1 MRVAHDTVWGSHR
14 NEKTTHKELVATHFW
29 PGLEQDVKKY
39 VSQCE
44 WCQLAK
50 GVKPSR
56 QGFLSGWHHN
66 KVLNQVCMDLV
77 GPISLGTTGH
87 VKHVTPT
94 YILVITDP
102 FSHMVWLECIAGKS
116 AEEVFDKFVERFLL
130 EEGCCPVIL
139 TDQGREFD
147 NKMLKGLME
156 LLRTRL
162 KFTPSYHPRGNYTE
176 RVNRLIG
183 ESLRT
188 MINMPGA
195 KKQDWH
201 KLVKFIQF
209 AYRRMH
215 IPGTNLSPY
224 MVARGRQPRIPSKMP
239 LVDTNEAI
247 LPGPA
252 LDEHVAEVKKNL
264 ELAEKMLI
272 AARRE
277 VLEKSKERFDQ
288 TQIEEKFEPGEHV
301 RYFNRLIVRRDD
313 AAEVS
318 TKLKLR
324 NTRYVVVRRLSYSRY
339 LIKHLYT
346 GREKDAHVTQIAR
359 MRLDEATAPELPE
372 AAVEPVVE
380 VDALWKKVKPGKFVV
395 FWVRTNSKAHLTLM
409 EVVNVNDNDQELF
422 GWYYC
427 HRVPCARYLYERPLV
442 QIRFAPE

>member
-1 MRVAHDTVWGSHR
+1 M
-14 NEKTTHKELVATHFW
+14 
-29 PGLEQDVKKY
+29 
-39 VSQCE
+39 
-44 WCQLAK
+44 
-50 GVKPSR
+50 
-56 QGFLSGWHHN
+56 
-66 KVLNQVCMDLV
+66 
-77 GPISLGTTGH
+77 
-87 VKHVTPT
+87 
-94 YILVITDP
+94 
-102 FSHMVWLECIAGKS
+102 
-116 AEEVFDKFVERFLL
+116 
-130 EEGCCPVIL
+130 
-139 TDQGREFD
+139 
-147 NKMLKGLME
+147 
-156 LLRTRL
+156 
-162 KFTPSYHPRGNYTE
+162 
-176 RVNRLIG
+176 
-183 ESLRT
+183 
-188 MINMPGA
+188 
-195 KKQDWH
+195 
-201 KLVKFIQF
+201 
-209 AYRRMH
+209 
-215 IPGTNLSPY
+215 
-224 MVARGRQPRIPSKMP
+224 
-239 LVDTNEAI
+239 
-247 LPGPA
+247 
-252 LDEHVAEVKKNL
+252 

-442 QIRFAPE
+442 QMRFAPEWIDDRGQSWIGPSEARKEKLKRLMENYNSQEVELICAGFDMESNGKTPGRVIETVDAWLRKAAKDEPEALKALSHPTAAEENRAKKL